1 MESSSVLFQYITF
14 NPVEI
19 NGHKTFD
26 NMFIVLDNEDRI
38 GAGMVFPPIEEV
50 KPEIKEENK

>member
-1 MESSSVLFQYITF
+1 MDNAIVIMQLITF

-26 NMFIVLDNEDRI
+26 NMFIAIDNEDKI
-38 GAGMVFPPIEEV
+38 GAGMVFPPVQEV
-50 KPEIKEENK
+50 SADV